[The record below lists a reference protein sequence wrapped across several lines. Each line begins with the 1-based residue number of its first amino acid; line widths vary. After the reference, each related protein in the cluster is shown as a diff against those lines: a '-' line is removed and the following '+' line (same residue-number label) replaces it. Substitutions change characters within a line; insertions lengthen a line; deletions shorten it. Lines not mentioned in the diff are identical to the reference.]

1 MKKLLIVGLI
11 IAGLSGT
18 SFASN
23 PPDLGAKRLDYI
35 KRQKALVKVIIG
47 AALAMK
53 DMRKEWDAQNYSGAF
68 VDGDFINENA
78 HITAAD
84 FTAIIV
90 TEQAITDL
98 LEANGNGHY
107 TNLFKIIP

>member
-1 MKKLLIVGLI
+1 MKKYLLIAVALMGMVGS
-11 IAGLSGT
+11 A
-18 SFASN
+18 FASN

-35 KRQKALVKVIIG
+35 RRQKALVKVIIG

-53 DMRKEWDAQNYSGAF
+53 DMRKEWDAQNYSGQF